1 MKPVTTAAAKQVMT
15 AQDSDG
21 AIVIVMD
28 RYPGRYSAAS
38 YGRDKK
44 LCAAMGEVMR
54 VFCDMIESGKVG
66 IKE

>member
-1 MKPVTTAAAKQVMT
+1 MKPVSTMAAKAIQREHD
-15 AQDSDG
+15 ADC

-28 RYPGRYSAAS
+28 QFPGRYAAAS

-44 LCAAMGEVMR
+44 LCASVGEVMR

-66 IKE
+66 IE